1 MTRNKYGNIGSM
13 FTHQAKPI
21 AIADA
26 TFIPISAGTAF
37 KRSNHGATKQI
48 LHEVDYRAPVE
59 WS

>member
-1 MTRNKYGNIGSM
+1 M